1 MNDIQIAISD
11 KEWKELSKE
20 KREKIKDILVKRYDI
35 DLDEILQFEKDID
48 EMGFDDFD
56 RWSYENED
64 EEEEK

>member
-20 KREKIKDILVKRYDI
+20 KREKIKDILVNRYDI
-35 DLDEILQFEKDID
+35 ELDEILQFEKDID

-56 RWSYENED
+56 RWTYKNED

>member
-20 KREKIKDILVKRYDI
+20 KREKIKEILVSKYDI
-35 DLDEILQFEKDID
+35 ELDEILQFEKDID

>member
-20 KREKIKDILVKRYDI
+20 KREKIKEILVNRYDI
-35 DLDEILQFEKDID
+35 ELDEILKFEKDID

-56 RWSYENED
+56 RWTYDDQN

>member
-20 KREKIKDILVKRYDI
+20 KREKIKDILVNRYDI
-35 DLDEILQFEKDID
+35 ELDEILQFEKDID

-56 RWSYENED
+56 RWTYENED